1 VNSPERF
8 VSARLQIDCVDKD
21 DQLSPYERVRRVG
34 GPNLPSVSP
43 PDASRF
49 VSELQRRGVTIRDRP
64 RWTLPLDEAIQ
75 GVLDGKWSFFIQ
87 LGIYD
92 IVNIEVATSPSGRL
106 YLKTEADQD
115 TPDELLFL
123 PKCR

>member
-1 VNSPERF
+1 
-8 VSARLQIDCVDKD
+8 VSTRLQIDCIDKD
-21 DQLSPYERVRRVG
+21 DQRSPYERIRRVG
-34 GPNLPSVSP
+34 GPNLPGASP
-43 PDASRF
+43 PDASGF
-49 VSELQRRGVTIRDRP
+49 ISALQRRGLAIRERP

-92 IVNIEVATSPSGRL
+92 IVNVEVATSPSGHL
-106 YLKTEADQD
+106 YLKTEVDPD

>member
-1 VNSPERF
+1 VTT
-8 VSARLQIDCVDKD
+8 RLQIDCVDKD
-21 DQLSPYERVRRVG
+21 DRLNPYERVRRVG
-34 GPNLPSVSP
+34 GPNLPGVSP

-49 VSELQRRGVTIRDRP
+49 ISALQSRGVAIRDSP

-75 GVLDGKWSFFIQ
+75 GVLDGTWSFFIQ

-92 IVNIEVATSPSGRL
+92 MVNVEVAASPSGHR

-115 TPDELLFL
+115 TPEELLFL

>member
-1 VNSPERF
+1 MSTH
-8 VSARLQIDCVDKD
+8 LQIDCIDKD
-21 DQLSPYERVRRVG
+21 DQLSPYERIRRVG
-34 GPNLPSVSP
+34 GPNLPGVSP

-49 VSELQRRGVTIRDRP
+49 VSELQSRGFAFRARP

-87 LGIYD
+87 LGMYD
-92 IVNIEVATSPSGRL
+92 VVNVEVATSPSGHR
-106 YLKTEADQD
+106 YLKTEVDQD

>member
-1 VNSPERF
+1 MST
-8 VSARLQIDCVDKD
+8 RLEIDCVDRD
-21 DQLSPYERVRRVG
+21 DEERSPYERVRRVG
-34 GPNLPSVSP
+34 GPNLPGVSP
-43 PDASRF
+43 PDGSRL
-49 VSELQRRGVTIRDRP
+49 VSELQRRGVAINDRP
-64 RWTLPLDEAIQ
+64 RWALPQNEAIQ

-87 LGIYD
+87 LGVYD
-92 IVNIEVATSPSGRL
+92 TVNVEVATSPAGRL